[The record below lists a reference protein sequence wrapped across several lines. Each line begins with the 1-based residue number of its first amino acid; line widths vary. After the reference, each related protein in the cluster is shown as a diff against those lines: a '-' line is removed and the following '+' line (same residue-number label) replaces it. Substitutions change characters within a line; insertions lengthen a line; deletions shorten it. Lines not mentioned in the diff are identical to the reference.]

1 MSDFAIAALTYTGV
15 FILYNLLRD
24 HLVRTMYPYVDQSTK
39 NFVKLIWL
47 ALYVA
52 GLAVLYYIYK

>member
-1 MSDFAIAALTYTGV
+1 MSDFTVAALVYTLI
-15 FILYNLLRD
+15 FIFYSLLRD
-24 HLVRTMYPYVDQSTK
+24 YLVKNLYAHVDQSTK

-52 GLAVLYYIYK
+52 GLIILYYIY